1 MYEQLSKLLARLR
14 ANLLLSQGEFVI
26 VVILVVA
33 ALFLFWRSRP

>member
-1 MYEQLSKLLARLR
+1 MFEQLSKLLTRLR

-26 VVILVVA
+26 VLILVVA